1 MKQNLKYYIIIV
13 LAVLLH
19 SVTMKAANTSYI
31 IEDPDQEE
39 CFISQATP
47 ASRNILERFHFY
59 CTIMPCEMGHE
70 DISHVPTDKSFIR
83 PEMSFHKY
91 RMRNNPFSV
100 HSNHSHTYNPSDP
113 LTYYVYG
120 LRKII
125 I

>member
-59 CTIMPCEMGHE
+59 CTIMPCEWGMQ
-70 DISHVPTDKSFIR
+70 IFLMYQRTKVL
-83 PEMSFHKY
+83 
-91 RMRNNPFSV
+91 SV
-100 HSNHSHTYNPSDP
+100 
-113 LTYYVYG
+113 L
-120 LRKII
+120 K
-125 I
+125 

>member
-47 ASRNILERFHFY
+47 ASRPVKWGMQIFLMYQR
-59 CTIMPCEMGHE
+59 TK
-70 DISHVPTDKSFIR
+70 VL
-83 PEMSFHKY
+83 
-91 RMRNNPFSV
+91 SV
-100 HSNHSHTYNPSDP
+100 
-113 LTYYVYG
+113 L
-120 LRKII
+120 K
-125 I
+125 

>member
-59 CTIMPCEMGHE
+59 CTIMPCEMGHA

-83 PEMSFHKY
+83 PEMIFHKY

-100 HSNHSHTYNPSDP
+100 HSNQSDP

>member
-47 ASRNILERFHFY
+47 ASRNILNAF
-59 CTIMPCEMGHE
+59 
-70 DISHVPTDKSFIR
+70 ISIAPLCPVKWGMQIFLMYQRTKVL
-83 PEMSFHKY
+83 
-91 RMRNNPFSV
+91 SV
-100 HSNHSHTYNPSDP
+100 
-113 LTYYVYG
+113 L
-120 LRKII
+120 K
-125 I
+125 

>member
-47 ASRNILERFHFY
+47 EA
-59 CTIMPCEMGHE
+59 G
-70 DISHVPTDKSFIR
+70 ISWNAFISIVPLCPVKWGMQIFLMYQRTKVL
-83 PEMSFHKY
+83 
-91 RMRNNPFSV
+91 SV
-100 HSNHSHTYNPSDP
+100 
-113 LTYYVYG
+113 L
-120 LRKII
+120 K
-125 I
+125 

>member
-39 CFISQATP
+39 CVISQATP

-59 CTIMPCEMGHE
+59 CTFLPCEMGHA

-83 PEMSFHKY
+83 PEMIFHKY

-100 HSNHSHTYNPSDP
+100 HSITHIHTIR
-113 LTYYVYG
+113 L
-120 LRKII
+120 IH
-125 I
+125 

>member
-59 CTIMPCEMGHE
+59 CMQIFLMYQRTK
-70 DISHVPTDKSFIR
+70 VL
-83 PEMSFHKY
+83 
-91 RMRNNPFSV
+91 SV
-100 HSNHSHTYNPSDP
+100 
-113 LTYYVYG
+113 L
-120 LRKII
+120 K
-125 I
+125 